1 MSTKQSSWDW
11 AAPKRLDASEGSTSP
26 QLKSP
31 AGEYAEYKPYVERR
45 GSREADP
52 DTPAPAEP
60 GFAIPSSLLLSAAQQ
75 GVRRQQAVAQL
86 GMPSKAAPVG
96 STKFDRFDGNYRSDS
111 PESDPWTCF
120 DDQGS
125 SGGLPIL
132 SDMEKE
138 QRVEVMDFMHSEISR
153 QEQEICCGRE
163 ALNGVQVDLAEKGL
177 GLSLERRQRLSWDL
191 QLKEKEKTLQQQREA
206 VALLQEQNRMT
217 RDDVL
222 AQAEAVEQLQQLHGH
237 RTAQLA
243 AHEAA
248 LAGLGEELARKNA
261 EAQVEWGHMES
272 LSQSLSSPEYNEC
285 QSQDQVAQLEAHVK
299 LTDQLAHKLS
309 EHTAPSAA
317 EMQAHSAAIEALSDV
332 LQRSKHHGSRE
343 AEMQAHVRMSEAL
356 AIEMVQIDQQ
366 RQALTLM
373 RDSVEEQRGL
383 HLQEAQSLEKACATL
398 AEMQGGHALCQAAL
412 ADAQQ
417 ALEAHQAEVE
427 VQRAGVCEAGVRVH
441 EKQQGLEQQLWGAA
455 KQEEELQQRAVQLAQ
470 QRDAFSAI
478 NAKLP

>member
-317 EMQAHSAAIEALSDV
+317 EMQAPACEHAAEPHTGAFSGY
-332 LQRSKHHGSRE
+332 RS
-343 AEMQAHVRMSEAL
+343 
-356 AIEMVQIDQQ
+356 
-366 RQALTLM
+366 TL
-373 RDSVEEQRGL
+373 R
-383 HLQEAQSLEKACATL
+383 CA
-398 AEMQGGHALCQAAL
+398 A
-412 ADAQQ
+412 AQQ
-417 ALEAHQAEVE
+417 AP
-427 VQRAGVCEAGVRVH
+427 RVWPTR
-441 EKQQGLEQQLWGAA
+441 LTLT
-455 KQEEELQQRAVQLAQ
+455 V
-470 QRDAFSAI
+470 
-478 NAKLP
+478 